1 MSIGFVVVFSVGGT
15 LFFTFPDLLPPHI
28 DCTRIMIGS
37 YNCFVLTAEGYKMCF
52 VLFSYVLWVDGWR
65 WMVFYD
71 TVLVVW
77 SCVTYLFLIFYLL

>member
-1 MSIGFVVVFSVGGT
+1 
-15 LFFTFPDLLPPHI
+15 
-28 DCTRIMIGS
+28 
-37 YNCFVLTAEGYKMCF
+37 MCV

-77 SCVTYLFLIFYLL
+77 SCVTYLFLIFYLLYGLYFASDR

>member
-1 MSIGFVVVFSVGGT
+1 MPIGFVFVFSVGGT

-52 VLFSYVLWVDGWR
+52 VLFYYVLWVDGWR

-71 TVLVVW
+71 TVLVV
-77 SCVTYLFLIFYLL
+77 